1 MTLVHVEL
9 VVGHRLRLEP
19 GLRNR
24 KALYPGI
31 NSEEHVLGD
40 RH

>member
-1 MTLVHVEL
+1 MTLVHIEL

-19 GLRNR
+19 GLRDH
-24 KALYPGI
+24 KALYPWI
-31 NSEEHVLGD
+31 NSGEHVLGD